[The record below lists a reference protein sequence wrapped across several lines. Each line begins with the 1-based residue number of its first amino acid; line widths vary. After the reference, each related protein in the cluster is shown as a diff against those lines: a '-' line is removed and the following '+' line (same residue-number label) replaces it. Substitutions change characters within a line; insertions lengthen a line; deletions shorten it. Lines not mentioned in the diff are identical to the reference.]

1 MIYFIDFLMVEIK
14 TAAKIVN
21 KSEIA
26 KYFRCFLQFV
36 DILLGNNVKH
46 RGLVV

>member
-1 MIYFIDFLMVEIK
+1 MIYFIDFLMVVIK

-26 KYFRCFLQFV
+26 KYFRCFFA
-36 DILLGNNVKH
+36 IC
-46 RGLVV
+46 RYFIRE